1 MDALFTE
8 MIPFLK
14 DAWVTAG
21 WLGVLGIGLMFLVRF
36 FRLSFIQNFIPV
48 QLVKFR
54 WDSWPTWLKV
64 TSVFVGGFAGT
75 LVLKLG
81 GGMPWGPS
89 LSAGVTA
96 AILSI
101 GGNAL
106 TKKLGEVEG
115 AVRVKMN
122 PEYKPS
128 LPRKISGFV
137 VLNAKRFRA
146 HGGS

>member
-1 MDALFTE
+1 
-8 MIPFLK
+8 
-14 DAWVTAG
+14 
-21 WLGVLGIGLMFLVRF
+21 
-36 FRLSFIQNFIPV
+36 
-48 QLVKFR
+48 
-54 WDSWPTWLKV
+54 
-64 TSVFVGGFAGT
+64 
-75 LVLKLG
+75 
-81 GGMPWGPS
+81 MPWGPS

-137 VLNAKRFRA
+137 VPTAKRFRA
-146 HGGS
+146 NGGS